1 MLREVKASLASLTE
15 RKQWGACP
23 VQLNS
28 QNCLSGKYSPIRRHP
43 PPPPHTHTHTAPTAP
58 SVCSRLFWCPAK
70 LGCGRKQLARCGF
83 FFFFSLCKSYSPR
96 RTSRSHQWELQ
107 AACQEGGPGVC
118 APPTAALGG
127 RPAWPRVTAPP
138 ATPRASRGVGH
149 AADRVWSV
157 PRPAP
162 GARFSPQCEDA
173 EVRGSYP
180 HPGLKVLCLKAEG
193 RFFFS

>member
-1 MLREVKASLASLTE
+1 MGRLPGPAQLTE
-15 RKQWGACP
+15 LFVWK
-23 VQLNS
+23 VQSN
-28 QNCLSGKYSPIRRHP
+28 P
-43 PPPPHTHTHTAPTAP
+43 PPPPTPPTHTHSHGAHRPKCMFQVVLVSCQA
-58 SVCSRLFWCPAK
+58 RLWEEAVSA
-70 LGCGRKQLARCGF
+70 LRV